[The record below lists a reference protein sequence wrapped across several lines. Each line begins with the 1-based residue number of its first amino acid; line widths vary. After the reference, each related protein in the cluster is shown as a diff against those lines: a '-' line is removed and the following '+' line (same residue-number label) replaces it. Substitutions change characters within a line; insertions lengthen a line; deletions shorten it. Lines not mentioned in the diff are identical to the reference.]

1 MTQKPSYARVELAGL
16 IRELAVVRGQVTLS
30 SGATSDHYFDLR
42 RVSLHPR
49 GFELVGQAIWEEARD
64 WQYDA
69 VAGLVLGAVP
79 LAIATMSAA
88 QTLGRHVP
96 AAAIRKES
104 KKHGLGKRVEGA
116 DLSGKRVLIVEDTST
131 TGASTLEAIKAV
143 HDEDDANV
151 AGVVLLVDRGGADP
165 VAAAGVP
172 VRSVFT
178 ASELL
183 AH

>member
-1 MTQKPSYARVELAGL
+1 MTARPSCDRDELADL
-16 IRELAVVRGQVTLS
+16 IAEIALVRGQVTLS

-42 RVSLHPR
+42 CVSLHPR
-49 GFELVGQAIWEEARD
+49 GFELVGQVIWEETRD

-79 LAIATMSAA
+79 LALATMSAA
-88 QTLGRHVP
+88 QTSGQHLP

-116 DLSGKRVLIVEDTST
+116 DLRDKQVLIVEDTST
-131 TGASTLEAIKAV
+131 TGASTLDAIKAV
-143 HDEDDANV
+143 QDEGANV

-165 VAAAGVP
+165 IAAAGVP

-183 AH
+183 AK